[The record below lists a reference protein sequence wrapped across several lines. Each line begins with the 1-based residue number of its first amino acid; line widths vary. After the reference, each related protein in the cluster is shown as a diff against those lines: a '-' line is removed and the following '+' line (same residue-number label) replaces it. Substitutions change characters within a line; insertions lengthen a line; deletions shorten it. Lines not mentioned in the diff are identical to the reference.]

1 MYVKDDN
8 VERRTQEERRA
19 VTRRALLGAARELF
33 AEGGYHATAA
43 GEVVGRAGLTR
54 GAMYHHFEDKR
65 DLFRAVVEEV
75 EVEVDE
81 IVHAEAGR
89 VLEETSSQWEAFR
102 AGHRAYLDVCLRPDV
117 RRILL
122 LDGPA
127 VLGWEEWHEIDAA
140 HAVRPIQAG
149 LESMMES
156 GMMERGSTGPLAHLL
171 HGAVLEAALCVAVAE
186 DPASARDEV
195 WDGLERL
202 LKGLLERG
210 GTE

>member
-1 MYVKDDN
+1 MYVKDEN
-8 VERRTQEERRA
+8 VGHRTQEERRA
-19 VTRRALLGAARELF
+19 ATRRALLGAALELF
-33 AEGGYHATAA
+33 AEGGYHSTAA
-43 GEVVGRAGLTR
+43 GEIVKRAGLTR

-81 IVHAEAGR
+81 IVLAEASR
-89 VLEETSSQWEAFR
+89 ALDETSSQWEAFR
-102 AGHRAYLDVCLRPDV
+102 GGHRAYLDVCLRPEV

-140 HAVRPIQAG
+140 HAVRQIQAG

-156 GMMERGSTGPLAHLL
+156 GPTRPLAHLL
-171 HGAVLEAALCVAVAE
+171 HGAVLEAALYVAVSE

-195 WDGLERL
+195 WDGLERIL
-202 LKGLLERG
+202 EGLIRRG

>member
-1 MYVKDDN
+1 M
-8 VERRTQEERRA
+8 
-19 VTRRALLGAARELF
+19 F

-75 EVEVDE
+75 EAEVDG
-81 IVHAEAGR
+81 IILAEAR
-89 VLEETSSQWEAFR
+89 RALEETSSQWEAFR
-102 AGHRAYLDVCLRPDV
+102 AGHRAYLDACLRPEV
-117 RRILL
+117 RRVLL
-122 LDGPA
+122 VDGPA

-140 HAVRPIQAG
+140 HAVRQIQAG
-149 LESMMES
+149 LEAMMEG
-156 GMMERGSTGPLAHLL
+156 GMMEPGPTGPLAHLL
-171 HGAVLEAALCVAVAE
+171 HGAVLEAALYVAGCE

-202 LKGLLERG
+202 LKGLLEND
-210 GTE
+210 GTG

>member
-1 MYVKDDN
+1 MYVKNDN
-8 VERRTQEERRA
+8 VEHKTQEERRA
-19 VTRRALLGAARELF
+19 ATRRALLGAARGLF

-75 EVEVDE
+75 EAEVDG
-81 IVHAEAGR
+81 IILAEAR
-89 VLEETSSQWEAFR
+89 RALEETSSQWEAFR
-102 AGHRAYLDVCLRPDV
+102 AGHRAYLDACLRPEV
-117 RRILL
+117 RRVLL
-122 LDGPA
+122 VDGPA

-140 HAVRPIQAG
+140 HAVRQIQAG
-149 LESMMES
+149 LEAMMES
-156 GMMERGSTGPLAHLL
+156 GMMEPGPTGPLAHLL
-171 HGAVLEAALCVAVAE
+171 HGAVLEAALYVAVCE

-202 LKGLLERG
+202 LKGLLDND
-210 GTE
+210 GTG

>member
-1 MYVKDDN
+1 MYVN
-8 VERRTQEERRA
+8 VEDVGRRTQEERRA
-19 VTRRALLGAARELF
+19 ATRRALLGAARELF
-33 AEGGYHATAA
+33 AEGGYHLTAA
-43 GEVVGRAGLTR
+43 GEVVGLAGLTR

-81 IVHAEAGR
+81 VVLAEARR
-89 VLEETSSQWEAFR
+89 VLEETSGQWEAFL
-102 AGHRAYLDVCLRPDV
+102 AGHRAYLDVCLRPEV

-140 HAVRPIQAG
+140 HAVRQIRAG

-156 GMMERGSTGPLAHLL
+156 GTMERGPTGPLAHLL
-171 HGAVLEAALCVAVAE
+171 HGAVLEAALYVAVSE

-202 LKGLLERG
+202 LKGLLRKS

>member
-1 MYVKDDN
+1 MYVKDEN
-8 VERRTQEERRA
+8 VGPRTQEERRA
-19 VTRRALLGAARELF
+19 ATRRALLCAARELF
-33 AEGGYHATAA
+33 AEGGCHATAA
-43 GEVVGRAGLTR
+43 GEVVRRAGLTR

-75 EVEVDE
+75 EAELDGIVLVEARRVL
-81 IVHAEAGR
+81 AEA
-89 VLEETSSQWEAFR
+89 SSEWEVFR
-102 AGHRAYLDVCLRPDV
+102 AGHRAYLDVCMRPDV

-140 HAVRPIQAG
+140 HAVGQIQAG

-156 GMMERGSTGPLAHLL
+156 GMMERSPTRPLAHLL
-171 HGAVLEAALCVAVAE
+171 HGAVLEAALYVAVSE
-186 DPASARDEV
+186 DPTLARDEV

-202 LKGLLERG
+202 LEGLLRG
-210 GTE
+210 RTTE

>member
-1 MYVKDDN
+1 MYVKN
-8 VERRTQEERRA
+8 ETERHRTQEERRA
-19 VTRRALLGAARELF
+19 ATRRALLGAARELF
-33 AEGGYHATAA
+33 AAGGYHATAA

-75 EVEVDE
+75 EVEVDG
-81 IVHAEAGR
+81 IILAEAR
-89 VLEETSSQWEAFR
+89 RALEETSSQWEAFL
-102 AGHRAYLDVCLRPDV
+102 AGHRAYLDACLRPEV

-122 LDGPA
+122 VDGPA

-140 HAVRPIQAG
+140 HAVGQIRAG
-149 LESMMES
+149 LEAMIEGGLMKP
-156 GMMERGSTGPLAHLL
+156 GPTGALAHLL
-171 HGAVLEAALCVAVAE
+171 HGAVLEAALCVAVSE

-202 LKGLLERG
+202 LEGLLEKRETG
-210 GTE
+210 

>member
-1 MYVKDDN
+1 MYVNNEN
-8 VERRTQEERRA
+8 VVHRTQEERRA
-19 VTRRALLGAARELF
+19 ATRRALLGAARELF
-33 AEGGYHATAA
+33 AEGGYHSTAA
-43 GEVVGRAGLTR
+43 GEVVGLAGLTR

-81 IVHAEAGR
+81 IVLAEARR

-102 AGHRAYLDVCLRPDV
+102 RGHRAYLDVCLRPEV

-140 HAVRPIQAG
+140 HAVRQIQAG

-156 GMMERGSTGPLAHLL
+156 GPTRPLAHLL
-171 HGAVLEAALCVAVAE
+171 HGAVLEASLYVAISE

-202 LKGLLERG
+202 LEGLLGRY

>member
-1 MYVKDDN
+1 MYIK
-8 VERRTQEERRA
+8 EEIEGRRTQEERRA
-19 VTRRALLGAARELF
+19 ATRRALLGAARELF
-33 AEGGYHATAA
+33 AEGGYHSTAA
-43 GEVVGRAGLTR
+43 GEIVKRAGLTR

-81 IVHAEAGR
+81 IVLAEASR
-89 VLEETSSQWEAFR
+89 ALDETSSQWDAFR
-102 AGHRAYLDVCLRPDV
+102 GGHRAYLDVCLRPEV

-140 HAVRPIQAG
+140 HAVRQIQAG

-156 GMMERGSTGPLAHLL
+156 GPTGPLAHLL
-171 HGAVLEAALCVAVAE
+171 HGAVLEASLFLAISE

-202 LKGLLERG
+202 LEGLLGRY

>member
-1 MYVKDDN
+1 
-8 VERRTQEERRA
+8 
-19 VTRRALLGAARELF
+19 LF
-33 AEGGYHATAA
+33 AEGGYHSTAA
-43 GEVVGRAGLTR
+43 GEVVSRAGLTR

-75 EVEVDE
+75 EVEVDW
-81 IVHAEAGR
+81 VVLAEARR
-89 VLEETSSQWEAFR
+89 VLGETSSQWEAFR
-102 AGHRAYLDVCLRPDV
+102 AGHRAYLDVCLRPGV

-140 HAVRPIQAG
+140 HAVWQIRAG

-156 GMMERGSTGPLAHLL
+156 GMMERGPTGPLAHLL
-171 HGAVLEAALCVAVAE
+171 HGAVLEAALYVAVSE
-186 DPASARDEV
+186 DPARSRDEV
-195 WDGLERL
+195 WEGLERL
-202 LKGLLERG
+202 LKGLLGSG

>member
-19 VTRRALLGAARELF
+19 ATRRALLGAARELF

-43 GEVVGRAGLTR
+43 GEVVGLAGLTR

-81 IVHAEAGR
+81 IVLAEARR
-89 VLEETSSQWEAFR
+89 VLGETSSPWKAFR
-102 AGHRAYLDVCLRPDV
+102 AGHRAYLDACLRPEV
-117 RRILL
+117 RRVLL
-122 LDGPA
+122 VDGPA

-140 HAVRPIQAG
+140 HAVRQIRAG
-149 LESMMES
+149 LEAMMES
-156 GMMERGSTGPLAHLL
+156 GMMERGPTGPLAHLL
-171 HGAVLEAALCVAVAE
+171 HGAVLEAALCVAVSE

-202 LKGLLERG
+202 LEGLLRKG

>member
-1 MYVKDDN
+1 MYIK
-8 VERRTQEERRA
+8 EEIEGRRTQEERRA
-19 VTRRALLGAARELF
+19 ATRRALLGAARELF
-33 AEGGYHATAA
+33 AEGGYHSTAA
-43 GEVVGRAGLTR
+43 GEIVKRAGLTR

-81 IVHAEAGR
+81 IVLAEASR
-89 VLEETSSQWEAFR
+89 ALDETSSQWEAFR
-102 AGHRAYLDVCLRPDV
+102 GGHRAYLDVCLRPEV

-127 VLGWEEWHEIDAA
+127 VLGWEDWHDIDAA
-140 HAVRPIQAG
+140 HAVRQIQAG
-149 LESMMES
+149 LDSMMES
-156 GMMERGSTGPLAHLL
+156 GMMESGPTGPLAHLL
-171 HGAVLEAALCVAVAE
+171 HGAVLEAALYVAVSE

-202 LKGLLERG
+202 LEGLIRRG

>member
-1 MYVKDDN
+1 MYVKNDN
-8 VERRTQEERRA
+8 VEHKTQEERRA
-19 VTRRALLGAARELF
+19 ATRRALLGAARGLF

-75 EVEVDE
+75 EAEVDG
-81 IVHAEAGR
+81 IILAEAR
-89 VLEETSSQWEAFR
+89 RALEETSSQWEAFR
-102 AGHRAYLDVCLRPDV
+102 AGHRAYLDACLRPEV
-117 RRILL
+117 RRVLL
-122 LDGPA
+122 VDGPA

-140 HAVRPIQAG
+140 HAVRQIQAG
-149 LESMMES
+149 LEAMMES
-156 GMMERGSTGPLAHLL
+156 GMMKPGPTGPLAHLL
-171 HGAVLEAALCVAVAE
+171 HGAVLEAALYVAVCE

-202 LKGLLERG
+202 LKGLLDND
-210 GTE
+210 GTG

>member
-1 MYVKDDN
+1 MYVKDDD
-8 VERRTQEERRA
+8 VKRKTQEERRA
-19 VTRRALLGAARELF
+19 ATRRALLGAARGLF

-81 IVHAEAGR
+81 IVLAEAGR

-102 AGHRAYLDVCLRPDV
+102 AGHRAYLDVCLRPEV

-127 VLGWEEWHEIDAA
+127 VLGWEEWHDIDAA
-140 HAVRPIQAG
+140 HAVRQIQAG

-156 GMMERGSTGPLAHLL
+156 GPTRPLAHLL
-171 HGAVLEAALCVAVAE
+171 HGAVLEASLYVAISE

-202 LKGLLERG
+202 LEGLLGRY